1 MSAVNSA
8 IRSPAEVRAILAE
21 LRLGLESLYG
31 DRLRGL
37 YLFGSYARGEAEPES
52 DIDVLIV
59 LDDVSD
65 YPGEVNRT
73 GFLAS
78 ELSLRHGLSLS
89 RVFLSRRA
97 WTEGADFFVKNVRQ
111 EGIAA

>member
-8 IRSPAEVRAILAE
+8 VRTPAEVRAILAE
-21 LRLGLESLYG
+21 FRLGLESLYG
-31 DRLRGL
+31 DRLGGL

-52 DIDVLIV
+52 DLDVLIV
-59 LDDVSD
+59 LDDVTD
-65 YPGEVNRT
+65 YPDEVDRT
-73 GFLAS
+73 GSLAS

-97 WTEGADFFVKNVRQ
+97 WTQGTDFFVKNVRR
-111 EGIAA
+111 EGGAT

>member
-1 MSAVNSA
+1 MSTVNSA
-8 IRSPAEVRAILAE
+8 VRSPADVRAILAE

-31 DRLRGL
+31 NRLRGL
-37 YLFGSYARGEAEPES
+37 YLFGSYARGEAGPES

-59 LDDVSD
+59 LDDVTD
-65 YPGEVNRT
+65 YPGEVDRT

-97 WTEGADFFVKNVRQ
+97 WTEGTDFFIRNVRQ

>member
-1 MSAVNSA
+1 MSAVNSVV
-8 IRSPAEVRAILAE
+8 RSPAEVRAILAE

-31 DRLRGL
+31 TRLCGL

-59 LDDVSD
+59 LDQVSD
-65 YPGEVNRT
+65 YPCEVDRT
-73 GFLAS
+73 GPLAS
-78 ELSLRHGLSLS
+78 TLSLRHGLSLS

>member
-1 MSAVNSA
+1 MSIVNSA
-8 IRSPAEVRAILAE
+8 VRSPAEVRAILAE
-21 LRLGLESLYG
+21 LKSGLESLYG
-31 DRLRGL
+31 NRLRGL

-59 LDDVSD
+59 LDDVSN
-65 YPGEVNRT
+65 YPDEVNRT
-73 GFLAS
+73 GFLVS

-97 WTEGADFFVKNVRQ
+97 WTEGTDFFVRNVRQ

>member
-1 MSAVNSA
+1 MSTVNFVV
-8 IRSPAEVRAILAE
+8 RSPCEVRAILAE

-31 DRLRGL
+31 NRLRGL

-59 LDDVSD
+59 LDEVSD
-65 YPGEVNRT
+65 YPGEVDRT

-78 ELSLRHGLSLS
+78 DLSLRHGLSLS

-97 WTEGADFFVKNVRQ
+97 WTEGTDFFVRNVRQ

>member
-8 IRSPAEVRAILAE
+8 VRTPAEVRAILAE

-31 DRLRGL
+31 DRLGGL

-65 YPGEVNRT
+65 YPGEVDRT
-73 GFLAS
+73 GALAS

-97 WTEGADFFVKNVRQ
+97 WTQGTDFFVKNVRQ

>member
-1 MSAVNSA
+1 MSVVNSA
-8 IRSPAEVRAILAE
+8 VRSPAQVRAVLAE
-21 LRLGLESLYG
+21 FKLGLESLYG
-31 DRLRGL
+31 ARLCGL

-59 LDDVSD
+59 LDQVSD
-65 YPGEVNRT
+65 YPREVDRT

-97 WTEGADFFVKNVRQ
+97 WAEATDFFVKNVRQ